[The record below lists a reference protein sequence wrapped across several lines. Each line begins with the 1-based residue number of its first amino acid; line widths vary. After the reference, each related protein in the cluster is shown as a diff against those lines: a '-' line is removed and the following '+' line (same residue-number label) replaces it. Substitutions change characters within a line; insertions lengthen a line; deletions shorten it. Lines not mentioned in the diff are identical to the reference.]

1 VVALL
6 HYGGTAVG
14 GLKGCAVDIAG
25 TLGIVLTIVAIVLAL
40 AAIYG
45 VFVLVKAVK
54 DLQMAAEDV
63 RSRLV
68 PLLEKADVTIDALNA
83 ELLRLDAIMSQ
94 AEGVGE
100 AVSTA
105 SEFIRSPVNTA
116 AQGIARLA
124 RSFRKR

>member
-1 VVALL
+1 M
-6 HYGGTAVG
+6 
-14 GLKGCAVDIAG
+14 DIAG
-25 TLGIVLTIVAIVLAL
+25 TLGIVLTIVATVLAL

-54 DLQMAAEDV
+54 DLQTAAEDV

-83 ELLRLDAIMSQ
+83 ELLRLDAIVSQ